1 MQSGP
6 DWTGLTT
13 FEHGRGLPVTDPR
26 NQRDAATI
34 APGAGAPVTPQIAH
48 ALAGIPAER
57 LAALG
62 VEDGAAMAHFH
73 HVNLKTTRPEEMVAW
88 YGEVL
93 GLQVVARVS
102 GGIWMSNDGSN
113 HRLALVTADALGREL
128 TADSDR
134 ADHDGLLHT
143 AWEFGSLDQLLAAY
157 SRLKAGAIEPY
168 RTVTHGP
175 TTSFYYEDP
184 DSNQVEL
191 QADNFSDWSA
201 SRAYMERS
209 EDFRAD
215 PFGPDVDPEL
225 MIADREE
232 GVETEEVVRR
242 AYAGDYATPEQ
253 REARE
258 MRRARSRGDRS

>member
-1 MQSGP
+1 
-6 DWTGLTT
+6 
-13 FEHGRGLPVTDPR
+13 VTDPG

-34 APGAGAPVTPQIAH
+34 PQGSGAPVTPQIAH
-48 ALAGIPAER
+48 ALAGIPAKR
-57 LAALG
+57 LEALG
-62 VEDGAAMAHFH
+62 VEDGAAVAHFH

-88 YGEVL
+88 YQQAL

-102 GGIWMSNDGSN
+102 GGIWLSNDASN

-128 TADSDR
+128 TADTER

-143 AWEFGSLDQLLAAY
+143 AWEFGSLDHLLAAY
-157 SRLKAGAIEPY
+157 DRLKAGSIEPY

-175 TTSFYYEDP
+175 TMSFYYEDP

-191 QADNFSDWSA
+191 QADNFSDWAS

-232 GVETEEVVRR
+232 GVEAEEVVRR

-258 MRRARSRGDRS
+258 DRRARIRRGQS